1 MLGRVVSIEHACSD
15 AIAVV
20 DGINRREASGPRA
33 SVLLRGNRVAA
44 LVALDQG
51 GAADGSHFAGMPA
64 FRPLFVDRTD
74 AGRQLASRLKAL
86 DLPDPVIYAL
96 PRGGVPLAVEI
107 AQALKAPVDLVLVRK
122 IGAPGHPELALAA
135 VVDGE
140 DAQTVI
146 NEEVRA
152 QTGGDTAYL
161 EKVRAKELSEIE
173 RRRALYFGGRGRISP
188 AGRTAIVVDD
198 GLATGATAKA
208 ALRALRRNGAAKVV
222 LAVPVAPADTLESMR
237 AEADLVVCLHTPE
250 RFFGVGAFY
259 GDFHQLTDKEILG
272 QLREI
277 WDAET
282 SEPARGVA
290 RREARLPP
298 LGLLGDLQVP
308 AGAQGIVLFAHGSG
322 SSRLSPRNRAVAD
335 HLNDRGFAT
344 LLFDLLSD
352 DEAKDR
358 RNVFDIRLLADRLLS
373 AAAWIGEQPDLAGL
387 PLGLFGASTGGA
399 AALVAAASLG
409 PRAGAVVSR
418 GGRPDLAGAAL
429 GQVTAPTLLIVGGAD
444 HGVIELNQQALG
456 ELTCDK
462 AMTLVPG
469 ATHLFEEPGT
479 LEQVMDLAAD
489 WFQAKLVPGPAPK
502 PAPAPRPPAT
512 KAPAPT
518 LTGRLA
524 AAAEPLPD
532 IDDPAF
538 AAAFDRYA
546 DARVVL
552 LGEASHG
559 TSEFYS
565 ARAAIT
571 RRLIE
576 AHGFDFVAVEA
587 DWPDAA
593 AVDRHVRLRPHR
605 DMTPPPFSRFPTWM
619 WRNTDVD
626 AFVRWMREHNAALP
640 AERRAAFYGLDLYNM
655 RASMAAVLE
664 YLDEVDP
671 QAAAEARERY
681 ACLAPWSDEP
691 AAYGRA
697 TISEG
702 YAICERPVLSI
713 LTGLARNAVGY
724 AAQDGETFFD
734 AAQNAR
740 LVADAERY
748 YRVMYY
754 GGRESWNLRD
764 EHMFETLEHILA
776 VRGPQSKAVVW
787 AHNSHIG
794 DARYTDMGAARGEL
808 NIGQLCRERFGRD
821 AALIGFGAHAGTVM
835 AAANW
840 DEPGE
845 VKTVR
850 PSLQGSYEA
859 LCHETGVGRFLL
871 DLRPGCNEPL
881 RHELSEPRLERYIG
895 VIYRPDTERMSHY
908 SEAVL
913 SEQYDGF
920 VWFDEGRAVTPLPT
934 PVQAEEE
941 ETYPFGL

>member
-1 MLGRVVSIEHACSD
+1 
-15 AIAVV
+15 
-20 DGINRREASGPRA
+20 
-33 SVLLRGNRVAA
+33 
-44 LVALDQG
+44 
-51 GAADGSHFAGMPA
+51 MPA

-74 AGRQLASRLKAL
+74 AGRQLASRLEAL

-107 AQALKAPVDLVLVRK
+107 AQALGAPVDLVLVRK

-146 NEEVRA
+146 NEEVMA
-152 QTGGDTAYL
+152 QTGGDATYL

-173 RRRALYFGGRGRISP
+173 RRRALYFGGRERVSP

-208 ALRALRRNGAAKVV
+208 ALRALKRNGAAKVV
-222 LAVPVAPADTLESMR
+222 LAVPVGPADTLEAMR
-237 AEADLVVCLHTPE
+237 AEADMVVCLHTPE

-259 GDFHQLTDKEILG
+259 GDFHQLTDKEMLG
-272 QLREI
+272 QLRQVWE
-277 WDAET
+277 AEAAK
-282 SEPARGVA
+282 PARSVA
-290 RREARLPP
+290 RREVRLPP
-298 LGLLGDLQVP
+298 LGLTGDLQVP

-335 HLNDRGFAT
+335 NLNARDFAT
-344 LLFDLLSD
+344 LLFDLLSG
-352 DEAKDR
+352 DEARDR
-358 RNVFDIRLLADRLLS
+358 RNVFDISLLANRLLS
-373 AAAWIGEQPDLAGL
+373 AAAWIGEQSDLAGL

-399 AALVAAASLG
+399 AALVAAAHLG
-409 PRAGAVVSR
+409 ERAGAVVSR

-429 GQVTAPTLLIVGGAD
+429 AQVTAPTLLIVGGAD
-444 HGVIELNQQALG
+444 HGVIELNQEALAR
-456 ELTCDK
+456 LTCDK
-462 AMTLVPG
+462 ALTLVPG

-479 LEQVMDLAAD
+479 LEQVMELAAD
-489 WFQAKLVPGPAPK
+489 WFQAKLVSPPASRPAQSA
-502 PAPAPRPPAT
+502 APATRISEP
-512 KAPAPT
+512 PAPT
-518 LTGRLA
+518 LAGRLA

-532 IDDPAF
+532 IDDPDF

-559 TSEFYS
+559 TSEFYR

-576 AHGFDFVAVEA
+576 THGFDFVAVEA

-593 AVDRHVRLRPHR
+593 AIDRHVRLLPHR
-605 DMTPPPFSRFPTWM
+605 DMSPPPFSRFPTWM

-626 AFVRWMREHNAALP
+626 AFVRWLRDHNAGRP
-640 AERRAAFYGLDLYNM
+640 AESRAAFYGLDLYNM

-671 QAAAEARERY
+671 RAAAEARDRY

-697 TISEG
+697 AISEG

-776 VRGPQSKAVVW
+776 VRGPRSKAVVW

-794 DARYTDMGAARGEL
+794 DARHTDMGASRGEL
-808 NIGQLCRERFGRD
+808 NIGQLCRERFGQG
-821 AALIGFGAHAGTVM
+821 AALIGFGAHSGTVL

-850 PSLQGSYEA
+850 PSLEGSYEA
-859 LCHETGVGRFLL
+859 LCHETGVGRFLI
-871 DLRPGCNEPL
+871 DLRPGHNEPL
-881 RHELSEPRLERYIG
+881 RQELSTPRLERYIG

-908 SEAVL
+908 SAAVL
-913 SEQYDGF
+913 PEQYDGF
-920 VWFDEGRAVTPLPT
+920 VWFDEGRAVTPLAT
-934 PVQAEEE
+934 PVRSEEE